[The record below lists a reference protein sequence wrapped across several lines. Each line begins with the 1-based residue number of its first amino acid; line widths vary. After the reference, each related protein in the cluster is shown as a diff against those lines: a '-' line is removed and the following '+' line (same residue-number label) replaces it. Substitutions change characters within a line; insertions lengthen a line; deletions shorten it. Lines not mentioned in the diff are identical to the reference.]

1 MSLGNLK
8 GKQHGHE
15 TPTSLSIPSRFKTL
29 ACMDSLSFCRCRSF
43 SADSELPK
51 RTPQDN
57 ATECVAGEH
66 QLAGEGTGV
75 RRTHQRQDGRGNGWP
90 IGGQIIAL
98 IALIALTLLGFW
110 QVWYK
115 LGKAQLENG
124 SVRRLV

>member
-15 TPTSLSIPSRFKTL
+15 TPTNLSIPSRFKTL

-51 RTPQDN
+51 RSPQDN

-75 RRTHQRQDGRGNGWP
+75 RRTHQRQDGRGT
-90 IGGQIIAL
+90 GGLLVIAL
-98 IALIALTLLGFW
+98 IALVALTLLGFW